1 MGICCNQQV
10 KNNTFDNNE
19 TNFLDLFKEGELIA
33 ECADKPQEDDIKELN
48 SPITED
54 EERTFNSQLPLLLS
68 TKPLINVCIL

>member
-10 KNNTFDNNE
+10 ENNILDNNE
-19 TNFLDLFKEGELIA
+19 KSLFELFKERELID
-33 ECADKPQEDDIKELN
+33 EYGIKPQEDDIKESN

-54 EERTFNSQLPLLLS
+54 EERTFSSQLSLLLS